1 MRIGANISVIAVG
14 AILAFATR
22 VHTAG
27 FSIQAVGAV
36 LMLVGLLSLVLRI
49 GSVLRQRELTTTQV
63 LTAPQNGMRVRP
75 AGATAGPRTPNPN
88 PYAGTTAE
96 LLKPGEELTAEQ
108 IFEAHMH
115 DYEYFKL
122 RSESRP

>member
-27 FSIQAVGAV
+27 LSVQAVGAV

-49 GSVLRQRELTTTQV
+49 GSVLRQRELTATQV
-63 LTAPQNGMRVRP
+63 LAAPQNAVPAVRP
-75 AGATAGPRTPNPN
+75 TAAPRN

-96 LLKPGEELTAEQ
+96 PLRPGEELTAEQ
-108 IFEAHMH
+108 IFEAHLH

-122 RSESRP
+122 RSESEA